1 MLIIRLALHSFMR
14 MDGTVTRALAKS
26 LKLILK
32 VLQLVVA
39 EVLQV
44 NQAIARSLYRAN

>member
-1 MLIIRLALHSFMR
+1 MSFIRLAPHSFMR
-14 MDGTVTRALAKS
+14 VIGVLTSALFKS

-32 VLQLVVA
+32 ILQLVIA

-44 NQAIARSLYRAN
+44 NQAIAALPRRC